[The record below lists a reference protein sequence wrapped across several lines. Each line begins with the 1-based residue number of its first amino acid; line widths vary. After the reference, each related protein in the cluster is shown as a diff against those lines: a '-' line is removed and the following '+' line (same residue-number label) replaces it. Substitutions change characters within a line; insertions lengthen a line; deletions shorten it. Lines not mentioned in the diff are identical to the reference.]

1 MGQKLFC
8 WKSKEEDKKKRRQK
22 RVIGIGAARIAA
34 LLFLLTED
42 MSQSVALADS
52 WTAAAFSAFPAIKI
66 YMGQVERKR
75 LKFCIMR
82 DRIELVNNSCRF
94 AV

>member
-22 RVIGIGAARIAA
+22 RVIGIGAALIAA

-42 MSQSVALADS
+42 MSQSVALTDS
-52 WTAAAFSAFPAIKI
+52 WTAAAALPVLINALLLLAGK
-66 YMGQVERKR
+66 GWEEGRK
-75 LKFCIMR
+75 KKMT
-82 DRIELVNNSCRF
+82 
-94 AV
+94 A

>member
-22 RVIGIGAARIAA
+22 RVIGIGAALIAA

-52 WTAAAFSAFPAIKI
+52 WTAAAFLHFR
-66 YMGQVERKR
+66 Q
-75 LKFCIMR
+75 LKFIW
-82 DRIELVNNSCRF
+82 DKWKGN
-94 AV
+94 A